1 MRRRHR
7 LALTTCLLAWTWMA
21 SGTAS
26 AASPRT
32 PLVVAVEQ
40 GADVAPDDVRSA
52 VSGELGEPVV
62 GPNDPAP
69 PDARR
74 IEVRS
79 HNGVI
84 QVAFRDARGHTI
96 ERELTAPADGATRVR
111 MIALLAGNLARNEAA
126 DLVAHP
132 EPDAVPD
139 AAAAAPAGSGDSMS
153 HVSVDVAPGQEL
165 RVRLAPAALQ
175 KVEETAPAPES
186 PPASK
191 AATPPAIP
199 HSTGSEGSTQR
210 TLGWIGIGT
219 GAAAVGLGI
228 ALRVMAAH
236 ESSSAIGCA
245 PGDCSTKATF
255 IDDGSS
261 SPKLVASNW
270 ALALGAALGA
280 TGVILELTAPSSTPS
295 TRMAIGPTGVVLSR
309 AW

>member
-1 MRRRHR
+1 MRRRNR
-7 LALTTCLLAWTWMA
+7 WALTTWLLACAWA
-21 SGTAS
+21 IAGTAS
-26 AASPRT
+26 AASPRA

-52 VSGELGEPVV
+52 VAGELGEPVV
-62 GPNDPAP
+62 GPKDPAP

-79 HNGVI
+79 HDGVI
-84 QVAFRDARGHTI
+84 HVAYRDARGHTI

-132 EPDAVPD
+132 DPDAVPD
-139 AAAAAPAGSGDSMS
+139 AAAAAPAGGNDSVS

-165 RVRLAPAALQ
+165 RVRIAPAALQ
-175 KVEETAPAPES
+175 KVEDVAPASEAPQESKATTAPIVPKS
-186 PPASK
+186 G
-191 AATPPAIP
+191 
-199 HSTGSEGSTQR
+199 GSEGSTQR

-236 ESSSAIGCA
+236 EDPSTIACI
-245 PGDCSTKATF
+245 PGKCSMDGTPA
-255 IDDGSS
+255 DDAASQ
-261 SPKLVASNW
+261 KVIASNW

-295 TRMAIGPTGVVLSR
+295 TRIAIGPTGVVLSR
-309 AW
+309 GW

>member
-1 MRRRHR
+1 MF
-7 LALTTCLLAWTWMA
+7 AWTWA
-21 SGTAS
+21 IAGAAS

-32 PLVVAVEQ
+32 LVVAVEE
-40 GADVAPDDVRSA
+40 GADVAPDDVRKA
-52 VSGELGEPVV
+52 VAGELGETVI
-62 GPNDPAP
+62 GPKDPAP
-69 PDARR
+69 PDAER

-84 QVAFRDARGHTI
+84 HVAFHDARGRTL

-132 EPDAVPD
+132 DPDAPD
-139 AAAAAPAGSGDSMS
+139 AAGAAAPGGGDSLS

-175 KVEETAPAPES
+175 KAEDVT
-186 PPASK
+186 PASDAPPRSS
-191 AATPPAIP
+191 AAIAPTIP
-199 HSTGSEGSTQR
+199 QSSGGEGSTQR

-219 GAAAVGLGI
+219 GAAAVAAGI

-236 ESSSAIGCA
+236 ENASTIACA
-245 PGDCSTKATF
+245 PGNCSAKDLF
-255 IDDGSS
+255 SQDSS
-261 SPKLVASNW
+261 SSSKIVASNW
-270 ALALGAALGA
+270 ALALGGALAA

-295 TRMAIGPTGVVLSR
+295 TRIAIGPTGIVLSR
-309 AW
+309 GW

>member
-7 LALTTCLLAWTWMA
+7 WALTAWLLTWTWA
-21 SGTAS
+21 LAGAAS

-32 PLVVAVEQ
+32 PLIVAVEQ

-52 VSGELGEPVV
+52 VAGELGEPVV
-62 GPNDPAP
+62 GPNDPAA

-79 HNGVI
+79 HDGVI
-84 QVAFRDARGHTI
+84 HVAFRDARGHTI

-139 AAAAAPAGSGDSMS
+139 AAGVAPASGGDSVS
-153 HVSVDVAPGQEL
+153 HVNVDVAPGQEL
-165 RVRLAPAALQ
+165 RVRLAPAAPQ
-175 KVEETAPAPES
+175 KAEGAAPASDTPPPSKATTAPSIPQSSES
-186 PPASK
+186 
-191 AATPPAIP
+191 
-199 HSTGSEGSTQR
+199 GGSTQR

-219 GAAAVGLGI
+219 GAAAVGVGI

-236 ESSSAIGCA
+236 ENASTIACVPGNCSPAGMSS
-245 PGDCSTKATF
+245 DQ
-255 IDDGSS
+255 SS
-261 SPKLVASNW
+261 MSKIVASNW

-280 TGVILELTAPSSTPS
+280 TGVILELTAPSSTSS
-295 TRMAIGPTGVVLSR
+295 TSIAIGPTGIVLSR
-309 AW
+309 GW